1 MKTKIAEIVC
11 QILKEKQWGIFF
23 KNEPMQSLQWSER
36 WRADRCYQ
44 TSNGRKDEWMAK
56 SSGRRR
62 AKSDRQRIIDWYK
75 SDLIGYRLKIGEL
88 TKYNVLVTEELIQR
102 TEDRVAELEERER
115 KWEQTLD
122 DMPPW
127 D

>member
-1 MKTKIAEIVC
+1 
-11 QILKEKQWGIFF
+11 
-23 KNEPMQSLQWSER
+23 
-36 WRADRCYQ
+36 
-44 TSNGRKDEWMAK
+44 
-56 SSGRRR
+56 
-62 AKSDRQRIIDWYK
+62 
-75 SDLIGYRLKIGEL
+75 
-88 TKYNVLVTEELIQR
+88 LVTEELIQR

>member
-1 MKTKIAEIVC
+1 
-11 QILKEKQWGIFF
+11 
-23 KNEPMQSLQWSER
+23 
-36 WRADRCYQ
+36 
-44 TSNGRKDEWMAK
+44 MAK

-122 DMPPW
+122 DMAPW